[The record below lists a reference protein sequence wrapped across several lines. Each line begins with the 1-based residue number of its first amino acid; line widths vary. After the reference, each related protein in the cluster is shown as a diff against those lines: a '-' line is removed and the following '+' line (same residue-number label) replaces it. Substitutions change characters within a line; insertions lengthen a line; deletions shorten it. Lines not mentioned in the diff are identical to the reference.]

1 MKALSVQ
8 RLREQYK
15 HGTLTPT
22 ELVEGLWSKLEKEDS
37 AIWIHRIAR
46 ESLLQR
52 ASDLENSSPKDLP
65 LFGIPFAVKD
75 NININLRNILNPKGF
90 FYIFN

>member
-52 ASDLENSSPKDLP
+52 ASDL
-65 LFGIPFAVKD
+65 
-75 NININLRNILNPKGF
+75 
-90 FYIFN
+90 